1 MCYLA
6 HAATLATL
14 APMLL
19 PLAIAATTASL
30 AAGGYH
36 YAALW
41 PQSRFFGHAILAGS
55 NPAEVALTYDDGPND
70 PYTHQLLDVLS
81 RHQIRATFFLIGQ
94 FAKQYPQVVKAVH
107 QAGHLI
113 GSHTMHHPPLMY
125 SSRKRIRSELAAT
138 TAILEDTIGERVR
151 YFRPPFGARRPELFH
166 ILREMDQVPVMWNV
180 TAHDWN
186 ARSAAE
192 IEERIERGILRNQ
205 RRRRGSN
212 ILLHDGSHTAFG
224 VDRRRTVTATANL
237 LALAPRGGMRFVTV
251 DAWAAEPSLVSCSA

>member
-1 MCYLA
+1 
-6 HAATLATL
+6 
-14 APMLL
+14 MLL
-19 PLAIAATTASL
+19 PLAIAGTSTSL
-30 AAGGYH
+30 AVGGYH

-41 PQSRFFGHAILAGS
+41 PQSRFFGHAILAGN
-55 NPAEVALTYDDGPND
+55 NPAEVALTYDDGPNE

-81 RHQIRATFFLIGQ
+81 RHQIRATFFLIGH
-94 FAKQYPQVVKAVH
+94 FAKQHPQVVKAVH

-113 GSHTMHHPPLMY
+113 GSHTMHHPRLMY
-125 SSRKRIRSELAAT
+125 SSRNRIRAELAES
-138 TAILEDTIGERVR
+138 TAILEDITGERVR

-180 TAHDWN
+180 SAHDWK

-192 IEERIERGILRNQ
+192 IEGRIERGILRNQ

-237 LALAPRGGMRFVTV
+237 LALAPRGGLRFVTV
-251 DAWAAEPSLVSCSA
+251 DAWDVAQSVVSCSS

>member
-1 MCYLA
+1 
-6 HAATLATL
+6 
-14 APMLL
+14 MLL
-19 PLAIAATTASL
+19 PLAIAGTSTSL
-30 AAGGYH
+30 AVGGYY

-55 NPAEVALTYDDGPND
+55 NPAEVALTYDDGPNE
-70 PYTHQLLDVLS
+70 PYTHQLLEVLA
-81 RHQIRATFFLIGQ
+81 RHQIRASFFLIGH
-94 FAKQYPQVVKAVH
+94 FAKRRPQVVKAVH

-113 GSHTMHHPPLMY
+113 GSHTVHHPRLMY
-125 SSRKRIRSELAAT
+125 SSRKRIRAELAES
-138 TAILEDTIGERVR
+138 TAILEDATGERIR

-166 ILREMDQVPVMWNV
+166 ILREMNQVPVMWNV
-180 TAHDWN
+180 SAGDWK

-192 IEERIERGILRNQ
+192 IEGRIERGILRNQ

-237 LALAPRGGMRFVTV
+237 LALAPRGGLRFVTV
-251 DAWAAEPSLVSCSA
+251 DAWDAEQSVVSSSN